1 MYAHNLRNARPKK
14 IQQILPERTIRNPS
28 PPSEPSI
35 CHDLIDRLK
44 QINSDSINS
53 SPLPPSTDLTKQE
66 ESTSQ
71 IISQKINE
79 IRIRRSQSVDVLK
92 KRLPPPIA
100 EKSLTQREIPIK
112 SLSSMQTPVTM
123 IRRRMSRT
131 EISRTPQ
138 VIPPKIPP
146 KVPPISLVTKKPF
159 LRRKDQGSLK

>member
-44 QINSDSINS
+44 QINNDSINS
-53 SPLPPSTDLTKQE
+53 SPLPPSIDLTKQG

-71 IISQKINE
+71 IISDKINE

-92 KRLPPPIA
+92 KRLPPPIP

-112 SLSSMQTPVTM
+112 SLSSMQNPVTT
-123 IRRRMSRT
+123 IRRRMSQT
-131 EISRTPQ
+131 VVSRTPQ
-138 VIPPKIPP
+138 TKPPPIPPKPLKP
-146 KVPPISLVTKKPF
+146 YLV
-159 LRRKDQGSLK
+159 RKREGSLK